1 MAHLLIIDLPGGND
15 TDILEA
21 AIAAGH
27 EFSFLTSHLDL
38 YLTQPHV
45 QKALSFAIEL
55 VEVVGFEY
63 DAVEDRVL
71 LLHQRRPI
79 DAVLCL
85 IDIRLIEAAR
95 LARRLDLRYLNPDSA
110 MLLRDKFSVRRRL
123 AERGVTQPDF
133 ALAQSNE
140 ELQLAVSRLGLPVLI
155 KPADGYGSQNIV
167 VLRTPE
173 DLEPWISPLES
184 MLPSRAE
191 YGLGV
196 LANDRLLVER
206 YMQGTFIG
214 CDTLTVNGQH
224 RMLGVNEKLMFPPPS
239 FAIKG
244 GCFTPNGPEF
254 IHIEKYV
261 FDVLDAVGFDWGA
274 AHVELMMTD
283 EGPRVVEINP
293 RLVGAKIGRLIS
305 LALDRSVHQD
315 LIGIHLGQWP
325 ADTGLKQPRKVAVT
339 RWITASASGV
349 IEKIELPHVVD
360 PQIRC
365 IEILKTLGEVVRPPF
380 ENSDRIGY
388 VMVCGPE
395 RADVEDIAEEFVA
408 QSKVELG
415 ER

>member
-305 LALDRSVHQD
+305 LVLDRSVHQD